1 MIHSGSVF
9 QLEEPEIMRPPTT
22 TTSMACERARGRW
35 SGAVR
40 GNREDMGRVWG
51 EHGKFIVGMVEISGS
66 LPGWREERLRQ
77 RYCSLVKIKLSNDD
91 LCYERKPFCS
101 FTTGCKID
109 VRVRCSAGLRRHPR
123 VTAQSVL

>member
-1 MIHSGSVF
+1 
-9 QLEEPEIMRPPTT
+9 
-22 TTSMACERARGRW
+22 
-35 SGAVR
+35 
-40 GNREDMGRVWG
+40 MGRVWG

-66 LPGWREERLRQ
+66 LPGWREKRLRQ

-123 VTAQSVL
+123 VTAQSVLRTAEGRCM